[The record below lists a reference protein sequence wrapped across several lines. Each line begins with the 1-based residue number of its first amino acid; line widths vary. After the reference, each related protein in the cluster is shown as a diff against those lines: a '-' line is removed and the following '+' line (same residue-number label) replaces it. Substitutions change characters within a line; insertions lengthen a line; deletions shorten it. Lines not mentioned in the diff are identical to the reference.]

1 MNTTLKGDAF
11 EDVIY
16 HLLEREIG
24 EDRFWAR
31 KECCKLFRKKGYYS
45 KDRKTDIIFDI
56 SIEVTLPGEDEY
68 SLLILV
74 ECKDYSTRVPV
85 NDVEEFW
92 AKITQV
98 TGANAKG
105 VLASRGAFQDG
116 ALRFA
121 ESKGF
126 AILRQACNGELKWVL
141 KRSASWSGSHI
152 RGDAREIRQAL
163 TADVVVGAYHD
174 WSFFV
179 KGSYTYSAAAMF
191 DRLCLQGNQPPR
203 AELLASVRNSQR
215 QIHRAVPFV
224 EQEHIE
230 SVANACLEKIGYF
243 DGPVDLFEICRWQ
256 RDECGLSVKYEPS
269 RPGNPVLGTMS
280 GAPIE
285 ICLYSN
291 SPESGRSRFTLAH
304 ELGHLLMRHNL
315 YMSSERTYE
324 SDLQSD
330 SYAVIEFGDLRR
342 MEWQANAFASCLLLP
357 IDSFVR
363 RFYAIAQARDLYDR
377 GFGML
382 YVDHQPVN
390 MSNFLAVTS
399 YLSEAFNVSREA
411 TIIRLK
417 QLGYLNDARARTG
430 FQRLGAVLDTVA
442 EGSRS
447 H

>member
-1 MNTTLKGDAF
+1 M
-11 EDVIY
+11 
-16 HLLEREIG
+16 
-24 EDRFWAR
+24 
-31 KECCKLFRKKGYYS
+31 
-45 KDRKTDIIFDI
+45 
-56 SIEVTLPGEDEY
+56 
-68 SLLILV
+68 
-74 ECKDYSTRVPV
+74 
-85 NDVEEFW
+85 
-92 AKITQV
+92 
-98 TGANAKG
+98 
-105 VLASRGAFQDG
+105 
-116 ALRFA
+116 
-121 ESKGF
+121 
-126 AILRQACNGELKWVL
+126 
-141 KRSASWSGSHI
+141 
-152 RGDAREIRQAL
+152 

-324 SDLQSD
+324 SAAL
-330 SYAVIEFGDLRR
+330 
-342 MEWQANAFASCLLLP
+342 C
-357 IDSFVR
+357 
-363 RFYAIAQARDLYDR
+363 
-377 GFGML
+377 
-382 YVDHQPVN
+382 
-390 MSNFLAVTS
+390 
-399 YLSEAFNVSREA
+399 REA
-411 TIIRLK
+411 LPETLARMSGLLQDRRVEAPPLHSVSCPALTDRL
-417 QLGYLNDARARTG
+417 APRSATG
-430 FQRLGAVLDTVA
+430 SSHGSTTVW
-442 EGSRS
+442 
-447 H
+447 